1 MDTFEFKGYEGSVE
15 LDRERGICRGKLMS
29 ITDLVTY
36 EAATVPELRKQ
47 FEAAVDDYIETCRA
61 LGRLPQ
67 VPHRTQQGELD
78 ETPTDMRNA
87 VTGHE

>member
-47 FEAAVDDYIETCRA
+47 FEAAVDDYIETCRS
-61 LGRLPQ
+61 LGRSPQ
-67 VPHRTQQGELD
+67 MPHMNQHGKLD
-78 ETPTDMRNA
+78 EAPT
-87 VTGHE
+87 